1 MKTNMAVPNNKTIH
15 LFKPDL
21 KFMDFHRIT
30 SRYVNTTSLNE
41 KSKTELAIRIHDYVF
56 PVQEAISKYALDK
69 TKQNPTTY
77 NEIETGL
84 KETLRRVKISLA
96 LNDKQSK
103 LFVGYWK
110 FLADV
115 LQQDA
120 TLLKDEHLQSTMQEF
135 EKNTL
140 TLEVK
145 K

>member
-1 MKTNMAVPNNKTIH
+1 MATPNPKTIH

-30 SRYVNTTSLNE
+30 SRYVSTTTLNE
-41 KSKTELAIRIHDYVF
+41 KSKKDLMIRIHDYVF
-56 PVQEAISKYALDK
+56 PVQEAIKKYPLGK
-69 TKQNPTTY
+69 VKQKPKTY

-96 LNDKQSK
+96 LNNKNSK

-115 LQQDA
+115 LQEDA
-120 TLLKDEHLQSTMQEF
+120 ALLKDEQLQSTMKEF
-135 EKNTL
+135 EKNAL
-140 TLEVK
+140 TLKTK

>member
-1 MKTNMAVPNNKTIH
+1 MATPNHKITY

-21 KFMDFHRIT
+21 KFIDFYNLT
-30 SRYVNTTSLNE
+30 ARYLKTVSLND
-41 KSKTELAIRIHDYVF
+41 KSKTELAIRIHDYSF
-56 PVQEAISKYALDK
+56 PIHQTVLKYKLGK
-69 TKQNPTTY
+69 KQNPKIYT
-77 NEIETGL
+77 EIETGL

-96 LNDKQSK
+96 LNNKHSK

-115 LQQDA
+115 LQEDA
-120 TLLKDEHLQSTMQEF
+120 AHLKDEHLQNNIREF

-140 TLEVK
+140 TLKVK